1 VKHRVFLFS
10 TESFLQQ
17 RGLPQRRGA
26 GCSPQAEGRNNGS
39 VATLWSMWNYRVS
52 MSAVHSH
59 VGGNRLSQP
68 TSSCG
73 ASPST
78 TCSRCTVVATGQ
90 KSEAVFNPAGSLL
103 CLQQAE
109 KVVPVV
115 TAMLS
120 APEVRT
126 STDRTRLP
134 CRVDSNWRSI
144 AQGLDGT
151 LSTGHPRLSQADRL
165 RRPGGVLSL
174 SRSDRST
181 SLIVRSVVCRAMRRT
196 FVTVCGAP
204 VNIDRKPG
212 ASMRSLRA
220 CKAPDTLRRLPRY
233 DSGDL

>member
-1 VKHRVFLFS
+1 
-10 TESFLQQ
+10 
-17 RGLPQRRGA
+17 
-26 GCSPQAEGRNNGS
+26 
-39 VATLWSMWNYRVS
+39 

-204 VNIDRKPG
+204 VNIGQG
-212 ASMRSLRA
+212 ATSFHAITAKLVSRLNT
-220 CKAPDTLRRLPRY
+220 PRRLPRY
-233 DSGDL
+233 DSGDLCRIRPYARCLIRSTSNNVINDISDCAARPKLAERS